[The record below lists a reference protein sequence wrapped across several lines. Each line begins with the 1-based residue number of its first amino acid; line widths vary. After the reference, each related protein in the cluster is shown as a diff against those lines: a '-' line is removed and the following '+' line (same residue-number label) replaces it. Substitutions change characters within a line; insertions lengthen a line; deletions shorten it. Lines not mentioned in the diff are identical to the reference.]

1 MEEQK
6 TILEGVVMS
15 GFGKGAV
22 FMSIEYYKGK
32 IKENLDFVPYPG
44 TLNLKIHKGQANL
57 LKETKSIR
65 IEGFKKDN
73 KMYGGA
79 SCYRVRLN
87 DFEGAIIVPD
97 LTEHEED
104 MIEVVAP
111 INLKSRLKIKDGD
124 KVKIDIM

>member
-15 GFGKGAV
+15 GLGKGSV
-22 FMSIEYYKGK
+22 FMSIDYYKGK
-32 IKENLDFVPYPG
+32 IKENLGFVPYPG

-111 INLKSRLKIKDGD
+111 INLKSGLKIKDGD